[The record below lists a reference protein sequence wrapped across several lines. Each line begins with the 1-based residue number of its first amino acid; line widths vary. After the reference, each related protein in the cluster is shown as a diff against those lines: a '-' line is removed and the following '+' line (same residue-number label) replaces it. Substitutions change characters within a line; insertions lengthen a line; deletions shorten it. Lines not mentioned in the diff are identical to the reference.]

1 MQSDRYSNS
10 KTAIATCVWCSEDY
24 VMGASRASDVQMFCG
39 RKCEMEARFWL
50 YELLKPA
57 NLDLR

>member
-10 KTAIATCVWCSEDY
+10 KTATATCLWCSEEY
-24 VMGASRASDVQMFCG
+24 VMGASRAADQQMFCG

-50 YELLKPA
+50 YELLKKV
-57 NLDLR
+57 NLEAK